1 MSTMVYGDAQ
11 PEIISRVPGG
21 GDPLPIVGRSP
32 ALLAAL
38 DTARRLAATSL
49 PILIVGETGTGKEL
63 IARYIHQASGRAGPL
78 VDVDCG
84 ALPDDL
90 IEALLFGHRRGAF
103 TGALEHH
110 EGIIENADGGTLFL
124 DELGSLPLRGQAK
137 LLRVL
142 ETGEIRRVGATR
154 ARSVDV
160 RVVSTMQE
168 DASKRLAD
176 GLFRADLM
184 QRVAGAVIRV
194 PPLSERP
201 EDVIPLAR
209 HFSACTRR
217 RLEPDAEALL
227 FDRSWPGNVREL
239 RWTIERAALFA
250 VDGGIGPTA
259 VTEALE
265 IGPGTLFGEEPAPGS
280 ARVTELRAACRR
292 YGGDADRVAVAL
304 GIGRSTLYRW
314 LKEARLEL
322 RTFKERVVS

>member
-1 MSTMVYGDAQ
+1 MACGDVQ
-11 PEIISRVPGG
+11 PEIVPHVAGRG
-21 GDPLPIVGRSP
+21 TALPIVGRSP

-63 IARYIHQASGRAGPL
+63 IARYVHQASGRQGPL

-90 IEALLFGHRRGAF
+90 MEALLFGHRRGAF
-103 TGALEHH
+103 TGAVDHH

-154 ARSVDV
+154 TRSVDV

-168 DASKRLAD
+168 DASKLLAD
-176 GLFRADLM
+176 GLFRPDLM

-201 EDVIPLAR
+201 DDVVPLAR
-209 HFSACTRR
+209 HFSASSNR

-227 FDRSWPGNVREL
+227 CDRPWPGNVREL

-250 VDGGIGPTA
+250 VDGGIGSAA
-259 VTEALE
+259 VAEALE
-265 IGPGTLFGEEPAPGS
+265 IGPGMLLGEQSAPRNG
-280 ARVTELRAACRR
+280 RITELRAACRR
-292 YGGDADRVAVAL
+292 YRGDADRVAAAL

-314 LKEARLEL
+314 LREARLEL